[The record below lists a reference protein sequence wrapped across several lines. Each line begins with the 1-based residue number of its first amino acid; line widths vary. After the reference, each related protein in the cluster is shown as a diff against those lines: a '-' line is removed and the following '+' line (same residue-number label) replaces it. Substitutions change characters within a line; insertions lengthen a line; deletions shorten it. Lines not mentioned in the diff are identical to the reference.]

1 MRYLLPVLMLIPF
14 SLQAAEDA
22 LSVEDAWVRE
32 APPGVNVLGGYLRL
46 CNRSAVDVTLTGV
59 ESESF
64 GKIEIHETIET
75 ESATRMERIRS
86 LAVPAGE
93 CVEFVPGGKH
103 LMLFDPID
111 PFRDGDFVT
120 LRFVFAHSDS
130 LETRVPVRRGNNNDK
145 EHHHHGH

>member
-1 MRYLLPVLMLIPF
+1 MRYLLPVLMLVSF

-46 CNRSAVDVTLTGV
+46 CNHSAVDVTLTGV
-59 ESESF
+59 ESENF
-64 GKIEIHETIET
+64 GKIEMHETIET
-75 ESATRMERIRS
+75 GSATRMERIKS
-86 LAVPAGE
+86 LAVPAGQ

-103 LMLFDPID
+103 LMLFDPVT
-111 PFRDGDFVT
+111 PVRDGDFVT
-120 LRFVFAHSDS
+120 LQFIFTPSGS
-130 LETRVPVRRGNNNDK
+130 LETRLPVRRGNNNDK